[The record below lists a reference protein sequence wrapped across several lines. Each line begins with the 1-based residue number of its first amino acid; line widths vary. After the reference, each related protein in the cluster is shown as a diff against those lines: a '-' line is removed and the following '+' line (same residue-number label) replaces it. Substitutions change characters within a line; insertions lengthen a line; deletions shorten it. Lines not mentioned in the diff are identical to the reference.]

1 MMSVLLM
8 QMTALIFLKHH
19 FLRQCVLISSA
30 LSHAITFPSTLSSSA
45 GSGNNLEGS
54 MQWSPDRHRQHPGW
68 TLWHPACASS
78 HIQDISPD
86 IKEPVED
93 SWAVLKV
100 HLSPTA
106 TPCHHYL
113 YLFFFYHNHLDFWVI
128 WTIRV
133 INCMFAIKTEDQGGL
148 HYRLNIFRK
157 LYQLVDITNAIS
169 PVQHEAAHIVQ
180 TGLLWNSNLLK
191 RSQSV

>member
-1 MMSVLLM
+1 MC
-8 QMTALIFLKHH
+8 TYF
-19 FLRQCVLISSA
+19 
-30 LSHAITFPSTLSSSA
+30 LSSFPCSY
-45 GSGNNLEGS
+45 LLVHTFWCCQ
-54 MQWSPDRHRQHPGW
+54 MQQHFGQQHSDRQKGRDYPGCIM
-68 TLWHPACASS
+68 WHPACASS
-78 HIQDISPD
+78 HFQDIYPD
-86 IKEPVED
+86 IEEPVED
-93 SWAVLKV
+93 SWAVLNA
-100 HLSPTA
+100 HLIPTT

-113 YLFFFYHNHLDFWVI
+113 YLFIFYHNHLGLWVI
-128 WTIRV
+128 GTIRV

-169 PVQHEAAHIVQ
+169 SVQHEAEHIVQ